1 MWHIGWPYWGAQS
14 MALTHRLHGCY
25 GAAALQ
31 SRDLFFF
38 SSAIDFIGDLEHF
51 FLYSFVS
58 VYPQFS
64 TERG

>member
-1 MWHIGWPYWGAQS
+1 

-51 FLYSFVS
+51 FCILLFLCILNFQQNGADCT
-58 VYPQFS
+58 VYVRS
-64 TERG
+64 GIL

>member
-1 MWHIGWPYWGAQS
+1 
-14 MALTHRLHGCY
+14 MALTHCLHGCY

-51 FLYSFVS
+51 FCILLFLCILNFQQSGADCTFYVRS
-58 VYPQFS
+58 
-64 TERG
+64 GIL